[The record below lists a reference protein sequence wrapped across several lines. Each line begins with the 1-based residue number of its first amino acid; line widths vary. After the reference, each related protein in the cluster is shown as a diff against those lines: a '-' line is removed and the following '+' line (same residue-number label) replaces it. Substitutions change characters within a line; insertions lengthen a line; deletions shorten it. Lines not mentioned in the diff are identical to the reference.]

1 MSDRTFTEQDE
12 AAEQLGIKV
21 ALARQEIIA
30 QSCALASAMFT
41 SGLEGAR
48 GHETQ
53 DWDLIIQN
61 GCEALD
67 QSVRE
72 LAEVLKGAE

>member
-1 MSDRTFTEQDE
+1 MSDRTFTEEDE

-21 ALARQEIIA
+21 ALARQEVIA
-30 QSCALASAMFT
+30 HSCSLASAMLA

-53 DWDLIIQN
+53 DWILIIQN
-61 GCEALD
+61 GCEVLD

-72 LAEVLKGAE
+72 LAEVLKGR